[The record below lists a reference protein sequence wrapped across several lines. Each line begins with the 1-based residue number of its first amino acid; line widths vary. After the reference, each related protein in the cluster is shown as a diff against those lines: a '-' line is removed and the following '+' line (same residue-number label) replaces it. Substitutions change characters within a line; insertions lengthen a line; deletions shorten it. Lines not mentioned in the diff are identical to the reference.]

1 MGVKGWASTYENDSY
16 TGECDGILP
25 LLLRFRGYL
34 HGFSGLDDAG
44 LLLLQGQEVL
54 QSGRG
59 SLGTIQEIHQL
70 RGPLLDIT
78 EQVVGAAQ
86 GLSHGRL
93 LRTAV
98 RRLEAAVRI
107 LISATMMNSLSLA
120 TTPRPKHLPDVLD
133 ERLHDRLLLALDLQY
148 YVDLVYDVF
157 HFLQQLAFGVDGQQR
172 VVRHDR
178 VPPPGPVHVGAAVSS

>member
-1 MGVKGWASTYENDSY
+1 M
-16 TGECDGILP
+16 P

-44 LLLLQGQEVL
+44 LLLLQSQEVL

-86 GLSHGRL
+86 GLSHCRL
-93 LRTAV
+93 LW
-98 RRLEAAVRI
+98 RLEAAVRI
-107 LISATMMNSLSLA
+107 LISATMSNSLSPA
-120 TTPRPKHLPDVLD
+120 TTPRPKRLPDVLD

-148 YVDLVYDVF
+148 YVDLVYDVL